1 MATLHALKNRLT
13 ASQLNL
19 SAPVDSAD
27 LCHDDKNTRNAVEKI
42 DVKQFF
48 LVSKK
53 LYHDFDVCSCTCFSF
68 WMFFVI
74 KTSVQL

>member
-27 LCHDDKNTRNAVEKI
+27 LCHDDKNTRNAVEKNRCKKTSEKNKI
-42 DVKQFF
+42 VVNVKNVFKT
-48 LVSKK
+48 SEN
-53 LYHDFDVCSCTCFSF
+53 
-68 WMFFVI
+68 VI
-74 KTSVQL
+74 KTFIIWQ

>member
-1 MATLHALKNRLT
+1 MATLHALENRLT

-48 LVSKK
+48 
-53 LYHDFDVCSCTCFSF
+53 CFQKNISRF
-68 WMFFVI
+68 
-74 KTSVQL
+74 

>member
-13 ASQLNL
+13 ASQLNS

-27 LCHDDKNTRNAVEKI
+27 LCHDDKNTKTRLKKI

-48 LVSKK
+48 LFSKNYITI
-53 LYHDFDVCSCTCFSF
+53 LTFAVARVLVFGRF
-68 WMFFVI
+68 
-74 KTSVQL
+74 LL